1 MEINNT
7 AAVEEQKKTVAVAI
21 YTRKSGDENLVGVVT
36 SIDAQKAACRNYIQI
51 QKEKGWQEYQE
62 AFDDPAFSG
71 KDLERPAM
79 RRLLRAVEERRVQ
92 AVIVYKLDRLTRNG
106 RDFQDLLELFEKH
119 NVGFVSATE
128 SLDTKSPQGRLMV
141 SIMAQFAQYDR
152 ELDQERAKD
161 FHLARARKGLWC
173 GGLAPL
179 GYDSKDKKFTVN
191 EEGAKLVRR
200 VFDLYLKFRSP
211 SRVAEELSRL
221 DFRRQTY
228 KTKKGKLFGGQP
240 FDEDS
245 VSRILQQKIYVG
257 KIVNNRTGLEF
268 SSQYPAIIELEV
280 FDKVQTLMEEHA
292 RHERAEY
299 CTNKHGFLLKGLPRC
314 GKCGSAL
321 VGYVRPKK
329 NKVYRYY
336 RCMAN
341 VDGTPVSCDFKSIT
355 ADQLEVM
362 VLRKLEETG
371 LDRGLLERAVREA
384 ERHSGAKIA
393 ELEAERKDFDA
404 NLRRVRQELGTF
416 RPFAETCGDIESI
429 QKELVRM
436 EAAEKELASCVAKL
450 DTQVAGL
457 KTAGYSLDSA
467 QKAFRKLTLRMKGLP
482 VHRQVGIVRTL
493 VKRLKVWK
501 DRVELDLNELSEADL
516 KQCLV
521 QIWNPA
527 GQYMETILPLVGK

>member
-1 MEINNT
+1 MSANDSVPVQDE
-7 AAVEEQKKTVAVAI
+7 KKMVSVAI

-36 SIDAQKAACRNYIQI
+36 SIDAQKTACRNYIQI

-62 AFDDPAFSG
+62 EFDDPAFSG
-71 KDLERPAM
+71 KNMERPAM
-79 RRLLRAVEERRVQ
+79 RRLLKAVEENRIQ
-92 AVIVYKLDRLTRNG
+92 AVIVYKLDRLTRNS
-106 RDFQDLLELFEKH
+106 RDFHYLLELFETH
-119 NVGFVSATE
+119 NIGFISATE
-128 SLDTKSPQGRLMV
+128 SIDTKSPQGRLMTA
-141 SIMAQFAQYDR
+141 IMAQFAQYDR

-161 FHLARARKGLWC
+161 FHLARAKKGLWC

-211 SRVAEELSRL
+211 SRVAEELNRL
-221 DFRRQTY
+221 DFRRQAY
-228 KTKKGKLFGGQP
+228 KTKKGRLFGGKP
-240 FDEDS
+240 FDDDS

-257 KIVNNRTGLEF
+257 KIVNSRTRLEF
-268 SSQYPAIIELEV
+268 SSQYPPIIEPEV
-280 FDKVQTLMEEHA
+280 FDKVQALMEEHA
-292 RHERAEY
+292 RHERTEY
-299 CTNKHGFLLKGLPRC
+299 CTNKHSFLLKGVPRC

-336 RCMAN
+336 RCMAD
-341 VDGTPVSCDFKSIT
+341 VDGTPVPCDFKSIQ

-371 LDRGLLERAVREA
+371 WDRGLLERAVGEA
-384 ERHSGAKIA
+384 ERHSGAKIV

-404 NLRRVRQELGTF
+404 NLCRIRRELKNL
-416 RPFAETCGDIESI
+416 RSFAEKCGDIEPV
-429 QKELVRM
+429 QKELARM

-450 DTQVAGL
+450 DVQVAGL
-457 KTAGYSLDSA
+457 KNAGYDLDSA
-467 QKAFRKLTLRMKGLP
+467 QKAFQQLAHHLKGLP
-482 VHRQVGIVRTL
+482 VHQQAGIIRTL
-493 VKRLKVWK
+493 MQRLKVWK
-501 DRVELDLNELSEADL
+501 DRVELELKELSEADL

-521 QIWNPA
+521 QILN
-527 GQYMETILPLVGK
+527 G